1 MKCFLAIVILFLI
14 SLNAQGYEL
23 LYVGDAP
30 TAGILQYGEAQIS
43 TKIYHQNGILV
54 GGAVGLFSRFMF
66 GISYGGENI
75 VGNNKPDWNE
85 KVEVQAKY
93 RVVDE
98 SPSLPAVV
106 LGFDSQGHG
115 RYDSK
120 LKRYDIKS
128 KGFYAVASR
137 NYLFMG
143 DLGLHLGLN
152 YSLETKD
159 GQKSM
164 NSFLA
169 IDKSLGEELTLKI
182 DYDAALNDQDPN
194 TQAITDSFIENLQ
207 KRKGNGFLNL
217 SLVHRFSS
225 ALSIQM
231 IAYDILGNNP
241 VTTGAD
247 RAVTINYNMK
257 F

>member
-1 MKCFLAIVILFLI
+1 MKSLLVILVLFLI
-14 SLNAQGYEL
+14 TVSAQGYEL
-23 LYVGDAP
+23 LYVGDSP

-43 TKIYHQNGILV
+43 SKIYHQNGILV

-75 VGNNKPDWNE
+75 VGNDKPDWND

-93 RVVDE
+93 RLFDE
-98 SPSLPAVV
+98 SPSMPAIV

-115 RYDSK
+115 RYNSK
-120 LKRYDIKS
+120 MKRYDIKS
-128 KGFYAVASR
+128 KGFYVVASR

-159 GQKSM
+159 DQKSP
-164 NSFLA
+164 NLFLA
-169 IDKSLGEELTLKI
+169 LDKSLGDELTLKI

-194 TQAITDSFIENLQ
+194 TEEITDSVIENL
-207 KRKGNGFLNL
+207 KRRKGNGFLNL
-217 SLVHRFSS
+217 SLVHRFSD
-225 ALSIQM
+225 ALSIQL
-231 IAYDILGNNP
+231 IAYDVLGNNP
-241 VTTGAD
+241 QTTGAD